1 MEMQNSKVL
10 KGILLYLGGN
20 LIVIG
25 SWRLFD
31 PISFALTND
40 MDLYGQISLINEVR
54 GAAGAIVGF
63 GILIVLGVFI
73 KRLTYTSAIMGPV
86 LYLGYGVARLLSFT
100 IDGYPGEMA
109 IVGMVGEFVLG
120 GIGLFALI
128 KYSVKSSEL
137 LTSN

>member
-1 MEMQNSKVL
+1 MEMKNSKVL

-40 MDLYGQISLINEVR
+40 MDLNGQISLINEAR

-73 KRLTYTSAIMGPV
+73 KRLTYISAIVGPV
-86 LYLGYGVARLLSFT
+86 LYLGYGLARLLSFT
-100 IDGYPGEMA
+100 IDGYPGEM
-109 IVGMVGEFVLG
+109 GMVGMIGEFILG
-120 GIGLFALI
+120 GLGLFALI
-128 KYSVKSSEL
+128 KYGEKKTVSF
-137 LTSN
+137 

>member
-1 MEMQNSKVL
+1 MKMKNSKVL
-10 KGILLYLGGN
+10 KGTLLYLGGN

-31 PISFALTND
+31 PISFALVND
-40 MDLYGQISLINEVR
+40 MDLNGQVSLINEAR

-73 KRLTYTSAIMGPV
+73 KRLTYTSSIMGPV
-86 LYLGYGVARLLSFT
+86 LYLGYGVARLLSCI

-109 IVGMVGEFVLG
+109 MVGMIGEFVVG
-120 GIGLFALI
+120 SIGLFALM
-128 KYSVKSSEL
+128 KYSEEK
-137 LTSN
+137 

>member
-1 MEMQNSKVL
+1 MEMKNSKVL

-25 SWRLFD
+25 SWRLLD

-40 MDLYGQISLINEVR
+40 MDLNGQISLINEAR

-63 GILIVLGVFI
+63 GILIVLGAFI
-73 KRLTYTSAIMGPV
+73 KRLTYTSAIVGPI
-86 LYLGYGVARLLSFT
+86 LYLGYGLARLLSFT

-109 IVGMVGEFVLG
+109 MVGMIGEFIVG
-120 GIGLFALI
+120 GIGLFGLI
-128 KYSVKSSEL
+128 KYSEKKTVRI
-137 LTSN
+137 

>member
-1 MEMQNSKVL
+1 MKNSKVL

-25 SWRLFD
+25 LWRLLD

-40 MDLYGQISLINEVR
+40 MDLNGQISLINEAR

-73 KRLTYTSAIMGPV
+73 KRLTYTSAIVGPI
-86 LYLGYGVARLLSFT
+86 LYLGYGLARLLSFT

-109 IVGMVGEFVLG
+109 MVGMIGEFIVG
-120 GIGLFALI
+120 GIGLFGLI
-128 KYSVKSSEL
+128 KYSEKKTVRI
-137 LTSN
+137 

>member
-40 MDLYGQISLINEVR
+40 MDLNGQISLINEAR

-63 GILIVLGVFI
+63 GILIVLGVFN

-109 IVGMVGEFVLG
+109 IVGMIGEFVVG

-128 KYSVKSSEL
+128 KYSVKNNEL

>member
-1 MEMQNSKVL
+1 MEMKNSKVL

-25 SWRLFD
+25 SWRLLD

-40 MDLYGQISLINEVR
+40 MDLNGQISLINEAR
-54 GAAGAIVGF
+54 GAAGTIVGF

-73 KRLTYTSAIMGPV
+73 KRLTYTSAIVGPI
-86 LYLGYGVARLLSFT
+86 LYLGYGLARLLSFT

-109 IVGMVGEFVLG
+109 MVGMIGEFIVG
-120 GIGLFALI
+120 GIGLFGLI
-128 KYSVKSSEL
+128 KYSEKKTVRI
-137 LTSN
+137 